1 MVLTNY
7 NHKEVEEKWSKEWLD
22 KDLYKVRV
30 DKTKESFCIALPPP
44 NVTGELH
51 MGHALSGTIQDVI
64 LRFQRMKDKNVH
76 WQVGTDHAGIGT
88 QIVVEKDLRA
98 KENKYKHD
106 LGREKFIERIKAW
119 KDVYGVKIFDQMK
132 TMGFSAD
139 YSRARYTM
147 DAHYAHA
154 VKNAFIEYFNAGL
167 LYRGKR
173 IVNWCPKC
181 LTSLSD
187 LEIDKEECKK
197 KLYEINYYFKDSP
210 NEHLGDFLTV
220 ATTRPETM
228 FGDVAIAIN
237 PNDDR
242 YLELAAK
249 VKANPGSVTL
259 IITLSGKEIPLILD
273 EHVKTDFGTGA
284 LKVTPAHDANDY
296 DIGKRHNL
304 AMPIVFD
311 EKACL
316 LACDEVP
323 VMISVFEEMGD
334 EKIAKDICLQG
345 MDRYKARAAILRCPE
360 LSLNKV
366 SEYDQEKDLH
376 DRCGTEIEPYL
387 SDQWY
392 VSMKPLAKLALEAQ
406 SSKRIEFTPDR
417 YNPIYKTWL
426 EGIQDWCVS
435 RQIWWGHQIP
445 VFYYE
450 VDSLEPENC
459 FEKNG
464 LDGKKRFYKYYA
476 AHEAKDPSHIQDED
490 VLDTWFSSALWP
502 FETLKFD
509 ASSGKEDLE
518 FFNTFYPTSILAT
531 AREIINLW
539 VSRMIFSSEFFE
551 KKEPF
556 KDILIH
562 PVVQTPDG
570 KRMSKSKGNAIDPI
584 DMINKYGADASRM
597 WYASVGVFGNQD
609 VRFPG
614 KKIKNK
620 DNKVEWESD
629 TFEQYR
635 KFANKLYNA
644 AKFVSMQLGDDFKV
658 CDTASLST
666 NNFTSFDKWILTKFQ
681 NVLDLE
687 NKAYQSYDLA
697 TAQKAIYDFL
707 WFDFCDWYIEF
718 TKQGEITEEQKQI
731 LFYILEAS
739 LRVLQPIMPHIT
751 EEIWQAY
758 NSEYKFSKLEN
769 LLFAQFPAAVDSFK
783 FDNDSSNN
791 VDYLITIIGNLRNTR
806 QSLGISWQDQI
817 EIMFATEDE
826 SQKQTILNNID
837 LLKNIIKA
845 KDIKE
850 SDTQEKPAS
859 ISLLGRTKIVVPLKG
874 LVDLDKLKVTLSNK
888 LDKLQGQINGLE
900 KRLSSDNFVNNAS
913 KDTLDETRAQLE
925 EQLKQKSMFESE
937 LSFLGS

>member
-1 MVLTNY
+1 MLTNY
-7 NHKEVEEKWSKEWLD
+7 NHKDVEEKWSKEWLN
-22 KDLYKVRV
+22 KDLYKIEV

-64 LRFQRMKDKNVH
+64 LRFQRMKGKNVH

-88 QIVVEKDLRA
+88 QIVVEKDLKT
-98 KENKYKHD
+98 KENKSKHD
-106 LGREKFIERIKAW
+106 LGREKFIERVKAW
-119 KDVYGVKIFDQMK
+119 KDIYGVKIFDQMK
-132 TMGFSAD
+132 LMGFSAD

-147 DAHYAHA
+147 DDHYAHS
-154 VKNAFIEYFNAGL
+154 VKDAFIEYFNNGL
-167 LYRGKR
+167 IYRGKR

-187 LEIDKEECKK
+187 LEIDKEACKK
-197 KLYEINYYFKDSP
+197 KLYEINYFFTDS
-210 NEHLGDFLTV
+210 DKYITV

-237 PNDDR
+237 PDDDR
-242 YLELAAK
+242 YTELASK

-259 IITLSGKEIPLILD
+259 RIPLSGKEIPLILD

-304 AMPIVFD
+304 DMPIVFN
-311 EKACL
+311 ENACL
-316 LACDEVP
+316 MNVEEVP
-323 VMISVFEEMGD
+323 ELITIFEDQGE
-334 EKIAKDICLQG
+334 ERIAKDIALRG
-345 MDRYKARAAILRCPE
+345 MDRYKARAAILKAQD
-360 LSLNKV
+360 LHLNKT
-366 SEYDQEKDLH
+366 SEYEQEKDLH

-392 VSMKPLAKLALEAQ
+392 VDMKPLAKLALEAQ
-406 SSKRIEFTPDR
+406 SSKRLEFKPDR
-417 YNPIYKTWL
+417 YNQIYKTWL
-426 EGIQDWCVS
+426 ENIQDWCIS

-450 VDSLEPENC
+450 VDTLEEENC

-464 LDGKKRFYKYYA
+464 KFFKYYA
-476 AHEAKDPSHIQDED
+476 AHEALDSSHVQDED

-509 ASSGKEDLE
+509 SNTNKEDLS
-518 FFNTFYPTSILAT
+518 FFEHFYPTSILAT

-539 VSRMIFSSEFFE
+539 VSRMIFSSEYFE
-551 KKEPF
+551 KKEPY

-597 WYASVGVFGNQD
+597 WYASVGVFGHQD

-614 KKIKNK
+614 RKDKKEGF
-620 DNKVEWESD
+620 VSD
-629 TFEQYR
+629 TFEQYK

-658 CDTASLST
+658 RDIDSLDTT
-666 NNFTSFDKWILTKFQ
+666 KFNTFDKWILTKFQ

-687 NKAYQSYDLA
+687 NQAYEGYDLA
-697 TAQKAIYDFL
+697 TAQKGIYDFL

-718 TKQGEITEEQKQI
+718 TKQAEVTDEQKQI
-731 LFYILEAS
+731 LFYILESS

-758 NSEYKFSKLEN
+758 NSEYKFSDLKN
-769 LLFAQFPAAVDSFK
+769 LLFAEFPQAINSFK
-783 FDNDSSNN
+783 FEADADND
-791 VDYLITIIGNLRNTR
+791 VDYLITVIGNLRNTR

-817 EIMFATEDE
+817 EIFFSSEDE
-826 SQKQTILNNID
+826 AQKRTILNNID

-845 KDIKE
+845 KDIEEKS
-850 SDTQEKPAS
+850 SDAKPAN
-859 ISLLGRTKIVVPLKG
+859 ISLLGKTKIVVPLEG
-874 LVDLDKLKVTLSNK
+874 LVDLEKLKQTLSKK
-888 LDKLQGQINGLE
+888 LDKLQGQISGLE

-913 KDTLDETRAQLE
+913 KETLDDTKAQLD
-925 EQLKQKSMFESE
+925 EQLKQKTIFESE
-937 LSFLGS
+937 LSQLS